1 MLDRRQLL
9 VRTGAA
15 LAAGGLGAAFADL
28 EEVAAAPEAE
38 AALDWAAVRRQFRL
52 APGWAHMGGLLLA

>member
-15 LAAGGLGAAFADL
+15 LALGGAFLDL
-28 EEVAAAPEAE
+28 EEVAAAPEAD
-38 AALDWAAVRRQFRL
+38 AALDWASARQQFRL
-52 APGWAHMGGLLLA
+52 AISTGEDAG